1 MNLIKS
7 SINFFVKL
15 YSKILGILSPEQAWK
30 LIASSQNNNIE
41 NLLIESLCQQL
52 EIDQSF
58 IEFGFS
64 IKEFNCINLVKK
76 KYKGLL
82 LDFNKNNCKTINNI
96 FYNLNYKTRAKN
108 HWLTVDSLEPII
120 EFIRNND
127 NKLGVLSIDI
137 DGNDYWILKEILN
150 FVKPEII
157 VTEYN
162 ASMGYRSITI
172 PYEEDFERFEK
183 HKLGLY
189 HGASLS
195 AFYNLLKNEYILIS
209 NIEGLNLVFVHK
221 NKYKNKYKNSNKN
234 SNKYK
239 NNNQSL
245 KKINQVKKNKTVK
258 RLIKFYLKNY

>member
-1 MNLIKS
+1 
-7 SINFFVKL
+7 
-15 YSKILGILSPEQAWK
+15 
-30 LIASSQNNNIE
+30 
-41 NLLIESLCQQL
+41 
-52 EIDQSF
+52 
-58 IEFGFS
+58 
-64 IKEFNCINLVKK
+64 
-76 KYKGLL
+76 
-82 LDFNKNNCKTINNI
+82 
-96 FYNLNYKTRAKN
+96 
-108 HWLTVDSLEPII
+108 LEPII

-221 NKYKNKYKNSNKN
+221 NKYKNNLNRLHPIKDFKEHSSRNLLLGT
-234 SNKYK
+234 
-239 NNNQSL
+239 NQQKQWVTISEMPY
-245 KKINQVKKNKTVK
+245 VEV
-258 RLIKFYLKNY
+258 